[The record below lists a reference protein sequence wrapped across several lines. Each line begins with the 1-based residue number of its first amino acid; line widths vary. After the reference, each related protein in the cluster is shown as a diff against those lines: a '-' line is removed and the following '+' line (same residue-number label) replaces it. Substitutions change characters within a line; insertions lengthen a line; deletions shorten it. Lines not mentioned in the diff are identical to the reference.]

1 MTTLGTKPLATKLTF
16 DSDCMW
22 VDLAD
27 GRQLSVPLAY
37 FPRLFRADMAHLE
50 NYIISGGGTG
60 LHWEE
65 LDEDISV
72 DALLLGIWDR
82 TGFKPA
88 SETSPQRM
96 NETPPPGSKAENLDQ
111 FSGIQANNVT
121 STS

>member
-27 GRQLSVPLAY
+27 GRRLSVPLAY
-37 FPRLFRADMAHLE
+37 FPRLFRADRAHLE

-65 LDEDISV
+65 LDENISV
-72 DALLLGIWDR
+72 DSLLLGIWNK
-82 TGFKPA
+82 TGFKSA
-88 SETSPQRM
+88 SKASPQWM
-96 NETPPPGSKAENLDQ
+96 TETPLPGSNAESPDQ
-111 FSGIQANNVT
+111 FPGIQANNVT
-121 STS
+121 ATS